1 MRVLSVPHVPPSTTL
16 FLFCLGIQRFRHFH
30 QHLPSSTLAASFPTQ
45 LSHIISPYT
54 THLSRRNKEAE
65 RAALSRA
72 PPAFLSVFLLIV
84 FFAPCVLRYEDE
96 SIVGEKLYPAF
107 EEYLSLYISDLLKAF
122 AEGGDSSPEAQA
134 RVLDRHRAYDQYNA
148 ERDPAHGLF
157 RNYYG
162 EAFSEDFMDNFL
174 FELST
179 RPPEGYP
186 KGGARA
192 GGGGGSEGGRPQGG
206 NPHAK

>member
-1 MRVLSVPHVPPSTTL
+1 MTWRDTSEPPLPPTARCSVFGLECEHSISICPSGHACATLLLSTTPTKSCSIHVPHENHLLSGLRAFPLLRSLSVSL
-16 FLFCLGIQRFRHFH
+16 L
-30 QHLPSSTLAASFPTQ
+30 LPF
-45 LSHIISPYT
+45 
-54 THLSRRNKEAE
+54 
-65 RAALSRA
+65 
-72 PPAFLSVFLLIV
+72 
-84 FFAPCVLRYEDE
+84 RYEDE

-107 EEYLSLYISDLLKAF
+107 EEYLSLYISDLLKAS
-122 AEGGDSSPEAQA
+122 AEGGDPSPEAQA
-134 RVLDRHRAYDQYNA
+134 KTLDRHRAYDQYNA

-162 EAFSEDFMDNFL
+162 EDFSEDFMDNFL

-192 GGGGGSEGGRPQGG
+192 GGGGGEGGRPKGG
-206 NPHAK
+206 NPHA